1 MSLIVKFFIKWHQF
15 LYFRHVFIEFLGQLR
30 IHCLGLSFI
39 QGTSNISLFSVIFIS
54 FNSALFNVAF
64 SISISGYE

>member
-1 MSLIVKFFIKWHQF
+1 MSLIVQFCIKWHQF
-15 LYFRHVFIEFLGQLR
+15 LYFRHVYIDFLGQLR
-30 IHCLGLSFI
+30 IHCIGLSFI
-39 QGTSNISLFSVIFIS
+39 QGTSNIS